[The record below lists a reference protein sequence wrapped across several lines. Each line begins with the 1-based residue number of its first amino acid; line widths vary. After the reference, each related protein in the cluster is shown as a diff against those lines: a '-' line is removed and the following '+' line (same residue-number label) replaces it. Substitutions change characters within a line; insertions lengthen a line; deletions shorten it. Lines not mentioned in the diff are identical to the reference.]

1 MIDFAKFAEIR
12 PDDGVVLFRMPVNGS
27 VVIEEAR
34 NTIDGTRNEEES
46 GYIHQDIRGSV
57 LAKTSFTHD
66 WTIPQVSAET
76 EYDAW
81 GNDYAVSGLDRP
93 RHAFINHEP
102 DPGTG
107 HYHFG
112 KRVYDPSL
120 RRWLSP
126 DPLFLGNPE
135 LDLEKGG
142 ELNLYQYAGN
152 NPIRLIDPSGLAST
166 RTL

>member
-1 MIDFAKFAEIR
+1 VPPTLI
-12 PDDGVVLFRMPVNGS
+12 
-27 VVIEEAR
+27 
-34 NTIDGTRNEEES
+34 
-46 GYIHQDIRGSV
+46 
-57 LAKTSFTHD
+57 
-66 WTIPQVSAET
+66 IPLKGAT
-76 EYDAW
+76 
-81 GNDYAVSGLDRP
+81 
-93 RHAFINHEP
+93 
-102 DPGTG
+102 
-107 HYHFG
+107 HFG